1 MGGGE
6 TACGPQQ
13 QRADDEI
20 EGHLMIKPTRE
31 PDDDDCDMAAA
42 RAKLAPQHDNSK
54 RARQSP
60 QKRTAQA
67 VDRSAT
73 DGRSLRSTGRTAQ
86 FNFKA
91 LPELKPAA
99 LKAAQKSGLTLAE
112 WMEEA
117 VTAKLKAEG
126 IDA

>member
-1 MGGGE
+1 
-6 TACGPQQ
+6 
-13 QRADDEI
+13 
-20 EGHLMIKPTRE
+20 MIKPTPE
-31 PDDDDCDMAAA
+31 PDDDDWDMAAA

-54 RARQSP
+54 RARQSR
-60 QKRTAQA
+60 QKRIAKA

-91 LPELKPAA
+91 LPGLKPAA

-117 VTAKLKAEG
+117 VTAKLRQEG

>member
-1 MGGGE
+1 
-6 TACGPQQ
+6 
-13 QRADDEI
+13 
-20 EGHLMIKPTRE
+20 MIKQPRE
-31 PDDDDCDMAAA
+31 PDDEDWDMAAA

-54 RARQSP
+54 KGRQSR
-60 QKRTAQA
+60 QKRIAKA
-67 VDRSAT
+67 VDRSAR
-73 DGRSLRSTGRTAQ
+73 DRRSLRSTGRTAH

-99 LKAAQKSGLTLAE
+99 QKAAEKAGLTLAE

-117 VTAKLKAEG
+117 VTAKFRKDG

>member
-1 MGGGE
+1 
-6 TACGPQQ
+6 
-13 QRADDEI
+13 
-20 EGHLMIKPTRE
+20 MIKQTPE
-31 PDDDDCDMAAA
+31 PDDEDWDMAAA

-54 RARQSP
+54 KARQRR
-60 QKRTAQA
+60 QKRIAKA

-99 LKAAQKSGLTLAE
+99 LRAAEKSGLTLAE

-117 VTAKLKAEG
+117 VTAKLRAEG

>member
-1 MGGGE
+1 
-6 TACGPQQ
+6 
-13 QRADDEI
+13 
-20 EGHLMIKPTRE
+20 MIKPTPQ
-31 PDDDDCDMAAA
+31 PDDDDWDMAAA

-54 RARQSP
+54 RARQSR
-60 QKRTAQA
+60 QKRIAKA

-99 LKAAQKSGLTLAE
+99 LKAAQKAAEKAGLTLAE

-117 VTAKLKAEG
+117 VTAKLREEG

>member
-1 MGGGE
+1 
-6 TACGPQQ
+6 
-13 QRADDEI
+13 
-20 EGHLMIKPTRE
+20 MIKHTPE
-31 PDDDDCDMAAA
+31 PDDEDWDMAAA

-54 RARQSP
+54 KARQSR
-60 QKRTAQA
+60 QKRIAKA
-67 VDRSAT
+67 VDRSAK

-99 LKAAQKSGLTLAE
+99 QKAAAKAGLTLAE

-117 VTAKLKAEG
+117 VTSKLREEG

>member
-1 MGGGE
+1 
-6 TACGPQQ
+6 
-13 QRADDEI
+13 
-20 EGHLMIKPTRE
+20 MIKHTPE
-31 PDDDDCDMAAA
+31 PDDEDWDMAAA
-42 RAKLAPQHDNSK
+42 RAKLAPQPDNSK
-54 RARQSP
+54 RARQSR
-60 QKRTAQA
+60 QKRIAKA

-91 LPELKPAA
+91 LPGLKPAA

-117 VTAKLKAEG
+117 VSAKLRQEG

>member
-1 MGGGE
+1 M
-6 TACGPQQ
+6 
-13 QRADDEI
+13 
-20 EGHLMIKPTRE
+20 
-31 PDDDDCDMAAA
+31 
-42 RAKLAPQHDNSK
+42 
-54 RARQSP
+54 
-60 QKRTAQA
+60 
-67 VDRSAT
+67 
-73 DGRSLRSTGRTAQ
+73 RSTGRTAQ

-117 VTAKLKAEG
+117 VTAKLRQEG

>member
-1 MGGGE
+1 
-6 TACGPQQ
+6 
-13 QRADDEI
+13 
-20 EGHLMIKPTRE
+20 MIKQTPE
-31 PDDDDCDMAAA
+31 PDDEDWDMQAA

-54 RARQSP
+54 KARQSR
-60 QKRTAQA
+60 QKRIAKA

-99 LKAAQKSGLTLAE
+99 QRAAERAGMTLAE
-112 WMEEA
+112 WMEMA
-117 VTAKLKAEG
+117 VQAALGDDKINA
-126 IDA
+126 

>member
-1 MGGGE
+1 
-6 TACGPQQ
+6 
-13 QRADDEI
+13 
-20 EGHLMIKPTRE
+20 MIDPATE
-31 PDDDDCDMAAA
+31 PDDEDWDMAAA
-42 RAKLAPQHDNSK
+42 RAKLAPKHDNSK
-54 RARQSP
+54 KGRQQRQQRIAR
-60 QKRTAQA
+60 A
-67 VDRSAT
+67 VDRSAR

-99 LKAAQKSGLTLAE
+99 LKAAEKAGLTLAE

-117 VTAKLKAEG
+117 VTAKLRQEG

>member
-6 TACGPQQ
+6 AAHEPQ

-20 EGHLMIKPTRE
+20 EGRVMIKQTPE
-31 PDDDDCDMAAA
+31 PDDEDWDMAAA

-54 RARQSP
+54 KARQSR
-60 QKRTAQA
+60 QKRIAKA
-67 VDRSAT
+67 VDRSAK

-99 LKAAQKSGLTLAE
+99 QKAAEKAGLTLAE

-117 VTAKLKAEG
+117 VTAKLREER